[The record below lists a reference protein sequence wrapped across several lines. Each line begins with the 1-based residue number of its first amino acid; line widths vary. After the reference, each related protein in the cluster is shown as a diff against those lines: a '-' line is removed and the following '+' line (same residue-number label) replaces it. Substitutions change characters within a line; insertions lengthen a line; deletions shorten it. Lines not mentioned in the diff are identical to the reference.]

1 MLTSCN
7 ENVCPNI
14 LKRNTI
20 MIDTSHH
27 YSHLGEKVIF
37 LLQPSAIF
45 QNIFEAFMLF
55 LKMFSTF
62 SMLAKFHFLR
72 LKVIFENHS
81 EPRLVNKVAL
91 QLKTK
96 TPSTKQNI

>member
-20 MIDTSHH
+20 MIDISHH
-27 YSHLGEKVIF
+27 YSHLGEKVVF

-62 SMLAKFHFLR
+62 SMLAISFSQTESDL
-72 LKVIFENHS
+72 
-81 EPRLVNKVAL
+81 
-91 QLKTK
+91 
-96 TPSTKQNI
+96 